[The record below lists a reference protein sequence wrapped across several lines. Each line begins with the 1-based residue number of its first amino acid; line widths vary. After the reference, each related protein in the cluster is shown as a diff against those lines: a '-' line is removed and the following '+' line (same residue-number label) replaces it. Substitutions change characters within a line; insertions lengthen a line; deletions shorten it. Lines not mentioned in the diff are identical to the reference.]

1 MSDSS
6 RLITGRLT
14 APGFSLPEWARGHL
28 YGSRRERDRVPAG
41 TLLSFAVT
49 GADGAFQIPAN
60 DVRSDTAALAA
71 VGWGEAL
78 NPVLANF
85 FLPEDWAARDSLDL
99 GWDGRVTAI
108 GFVEQMHWQQVGEL
122 PLAVLELVGYA
133 VPPTY
138 RRLPS
143 LPLPP
148 IGDRHGL
155 HADHPDNI
163 TEQVYYLLADAESP
177 LATAA
182 QDALVS
188 SLRVVCTASLGTQ
201 EARWHEIVNLPLVL
215 DALTLIGP

>member
-6 RLITGRLT
+6 RFITGRLT
-14 APGFSLPEWARGHL
+14 APDFALPEWAQGHL
-28 YGSRRERDRVPAG
+28 YVGLRQREPDPAG
-41 TLLSFAVT
+41 TLLSLPMT
-49 GADGAFQIPAN
+49 GANGTFQIPA
-60 DVRSDTAALAA
+60 DDMGKDTVALVA

-85 FLPEDWAARDSLDL
+85 FLPEDRAAQDSLDL
-99 GWDGRVTAI
+99 GWDGSVTVI
-108 GFVEQMHWQQVGEL
+108 GYVEQMHWQQVGEL
-122 PLAVLELVGYA
+122 PLAVMELVGYA

-138 RRLPS
+138 RRLPP
-143 LPLPP
+143 LPLPA

-155 HADHPDNI
+155 HTDHPDNV
-163 TEQVYYLLADAESP
+163 TEQVYYLLTDAESP
-177 LATAA
+177 LAAAA

-201 EARWHEIVNLPLVL
+201 EARWYEIVNLPLVL